1 MQWNPKDVKLE
12 TCRSSGPGGQNVNKL
27 ETAVRGIHEQIEIR
41 QVEVGNGCYGERIH
55 AKQEFD
61 PSMFN
66 SLELKVLE
74 DVCKTFKDR
83 NTDDI
88 VRTSHNESG
97 WTENEADKRMI
108 SYQKYA
114 FTINSVNC

>member
-1 MQWNPKDVKLE
+1 MTGIAYRAIPYGPVPAEYQKMYIKL
-12 TCRSSGPGGQNVNKL
+12 CDD
-27 ETAVRGIHEQIEIR
+27 EQIEIR
-41 QVEVGNGCYGERIH
+41 QVEVGNGCYGERIY
-55 AKQEFD
+55 ASQEFD
-61 PSMFN
+61 SSMFN

-74 DVCKTFKDR
+74 GVCKTFKDR

-97 WTENEADKRMI
+97 WTDNEADKRMI

-114 FTINSVNC
+114 FTINGVNC